1 MLRRETASFLP
12 RHPQPPFSEN
22 VLCLPPP
29 ISKKL
34 LLFEPPKQKKFEK
47 LFSLLTTFGKKPPVL
62 NERKLKIQRKK
73 PRKSSACG
81 KSAIR
86 RLIFRAYFYFVHSD
100 PRPPNF
106 AEIHARGRRGR
117 LEFDHR
123 DLIPPWG
130 HEHFFR
136 EEEKPSIPVSH
147 DRNGDTLPSRQTGTV
162 DKVNDGRTG
171 HGRDKANSLRSIL

>member
-1 MLRRETASFLP
+1 MLICIPGKVATVATVVTLRIFQRGGLFICVSFSLSFQSLVRIFHVFLP
-12 RHPQPPFSEN
+12 P
-22 VLCLPPP
+22 LYP
-29 ISKKL
+29 I
-34 LLFEPPKQKKFEK
+34 
-47 LFSLLTTFGKKPPVL
+47 
-62 NERKLKIQRKK
+62 
-73 PRKSSACG
+73 
-81 KSAIR
+81 
-86 RLIFRAYFYFVHSD
+86 FVCRFVVFLSD